1 VDTAL
6 VTPATIR
13 TAPDNNRV
21 AMARATPVTTLTAP
35 ANRVV
40 DNNRAVDMV
49 APMTPM
55 EAVNLVLEL
64 LRAVPAMTPTA
75 VGRKEVDNN
84 NQVDTALVDRVHPI
98 TTTKT
103 KVAGIHM
110 GPANKAVDN
119 RRMVVLAPLAIP
131 TEEAPE
137 VNLAMEILKVVP
149 AMTPTAVDCRAV
161 DNNNKAGT
169 VMINNNKEA
178 DMVVNNKEV
187 DMVVNKVVNRVVGMI
202 VTIE

>member
-1 VDTAL
+1 MDTAL

-13 TAPDNNRV
+13 TALDNNPV
-21 AMARATPVTTLTAP
+21 AMARATPGTTPTAP
-35 ANRVV
+35 ANKAV
-40 DNNRAVDMV
+40 DNRAVDMV

-55 EAVNLVLEL
+55 EVVRAVNLVLEI

-75 VGRKEVDNN
+75 VDCKEVDNN
-84 NQVDTALVDRVHPI
+84 KEVDTALVGRVHPI

-103 KVAGIHM
+103 KAAGIHTVQ
-110 GPANKAVDN
+110 ANKAVDN
-119 RRMVVLAPLAIP
+119 RRMVVLAPRTTP

-137 VNLAMEILKVVP
+137 ANLAMETLKVVP
-149 AMTPTAVDCRAV
+149 AMTLTAVDCKVV

-169 VMINNNKEA
+169 VMINNKEA
-178 DMVVNNKEV
+178 DMVVKNKEG
-187 DMVVNKVVNRVVGMI
+187 DMVNKVVNKVVGMI

>member
-1 VDTAL
+1 MV
-6 VTPATIR
+6 
-13 TAPDNNRV
+13 
-21 AMARATPVTTLTAP
+21 RATPVTTPTALDNKAEATAP
-35 ANRVV
+35 ANRAV
-40 DNNRAVDMV
+40 DNRAVDMV

-55 EAVNLVLEL
+55 QVVRAVNLVLEI

-75 VGRKEVDNN
+75 VDCKEVDNN
-84 NQVDTALVDRVHPI
+84 KQADTVLVDRVHPI

-103 KVAGIHM
+103 KAAGIHTV
-110 GPANKAVDN
+110 PANKAVDN
-119 RRMVVLAPLAIP
+119 RRMVVLAPRTTP

-137 VNLAMEILKVVP
+137 VNLAMETLKVVP